1 MLRPYLLWVRG
12 GVVASCLIPLIVLAQ
27 NIYQTSVEVPES
39 STWDGI
45 VWKLITITLVAALGC
60 VLVLVILRRFAITI
74 DVLSHEQPFLECALF
89 CFDRLGRFRVGRA

>member
-1 MLRPYLLWVRG
+1 MLRPYLLWVRA
-12 GVVASCLIPLIVLAQ
+12 GVVASCLIPLIVLAH
-27 NIYQTSVEVPES
+27 NIYQTSVKVPES

-74 DVLSHEQPFLECALF
+74 DVVSVSCLLLAC
-89 CFDRLGRFRVGRA
+89 CGRRRSSGSLLASPS